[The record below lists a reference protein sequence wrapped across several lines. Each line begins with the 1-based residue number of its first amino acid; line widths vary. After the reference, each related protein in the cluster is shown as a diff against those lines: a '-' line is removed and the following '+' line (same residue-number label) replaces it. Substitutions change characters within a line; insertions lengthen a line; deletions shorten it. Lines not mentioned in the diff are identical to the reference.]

1 MTTAAGLTAPQSAFR
16 ALRHPN
22 FRLYATGQAVSL
34 TGSWLHNTALAWLL
48 YRMTHSEWML
58 GLMSLVTNLP
68 MLVLGMAGGAAA
80 DRFPRRTLVLV
91 TQSVF
96 LAQAALLAV
105 LTSSGHVAVW
115 HVFVLGAIYGVANA
129 FDIPARQAMLLD
141 MTGKDELISAIALNS
156 MLFNLARIA
165 GPSLAGFVLAALGE
179 AWCFTLNALSFLAVL
194 LGLLFMKLDRVPEG
208 ETKATWPETWAY
220 LRRHPH
226 ALPLLTLCAALNI
239 GFSGVFVLNPF
250 FAEDIFAQG
259 PRGLGFL
266 SASMGVGAVL
276 GTYLLAKET
285 NQASLPRVSIVSGM
299 TIGAAFLAY
308 AASPAFAL
316 SLVCMAI
323 AGGSL
328 MRQNAA
334 TNSVLQTAAPPH
346 LRGRIVSLFGMSV
359 VGMAPLG
366 AALSGA
372 LARGATPRAAAAYSA
387 AWCLSLSA
395 WTLWRLRRAA
405 LLLCIAILPA
415 TAADQR
421 FAAQV
426 RALLTETSQLT
437 GLAIKRQ
444 VPAAFLT
451 RAELEKYL
459 AKKMKDDV
467 DPKALAIEE
476 LVIKRLGFATEDFKL
491 KETTLALLSEQAA
504 AFYDFEK
511 RKLFVV
517 GGTPDSV
524 GPELLIH
531 ELGHALQDQ
540 HFGLRRFLK
549 AAGDDDDG
557 ALARMAVM
565 EGQAMWLMAKHA
577 RSQAASPPPPA
588 AAESNDDAEYPIL
601 AKAPL
606 YLKESLLFP
615 YEKGVQF
622 QAAVCAK
629 HDDCISRVFQ
639 QPPLS
644 SAQILHPDLY
654 FRAVKPE
661 IAEMPEAPN
670 RGKWKAL
677 AEGNLGEFDF
687 DLLIRTHAV
696 EATGVARNWRGGGY
710 RLLEDKKS
718 KNLLLQH
725 ASVWEDEDSA
735 RDWFTAYRQ
744 IMRAKWKTF
753 ELTEDRADSLRG
765 RGDSGAFLM
774 RRQGKLVTVEEGL
787 PLN

>member
-1 MTTAAGLTAPQSAFR
+1 M
-16 ALRHPN
+16 
-22 FRLYATGQAVSL
+22 
-34 TGSWLHNTALAWLL
+34 

-68 MLVLGMAGGAAA
+68 MLLLGMMGGAAA
-80 DRFPRRTLVLV
+80 DRYNRRALVLA

-96 LAQAALLAV
+96 LVQAALLAV
-105 LTSSGHVAVW
+105 LTATGLVAVW
-115 HVFVLGAIYGVANA
+115 QVFLLGAIYGVANA

-141 MTGKDELISAIALNS
+141 MTGQDELISAIGLNS

-165 GPSLAGFVLAALGE
+165 GPSLAGFALASLGE
-179 AWCFTLNALSFLAVL
+179 AWCFGLNALSFLAVL
-194 LGLLFMKLDRVPEG
+194 LGLVSMRLESAPRSEQ
-208 ETKATWPETWAY
+208 KASWSETWSY
-220 LRRHPH
+220 LASHPNGA
-226 ALPLLTLCAALNI
+226 ALLLLCAALNV

-250 FAEDIFAQG
+250 FAEDIFGRG

-266 SASMGVGAVL
+266 TAAMGVGAVV

-285 NQASLPRVSIVSGM
+285 NQARLPRVSIFSGM
-299 TIGAAFLAY
+299 SMGLAFVLF
-308 AASPAFAL
+308 AASPDFWFSLLLMAL
-316 SLVCMAI
+316 

-334 TNSVLQTAAPPH
+334 TNSVLQSSAPAH

-372 LARGATPRAAAAYSA
+372 LARVSSPRLAAAASA
-387 AWCLSLSA
+387 AWCLGFSA
-395 WTLWRLRRAA
+395 WTYQRLRRSQALA
-405 LLLCIAILPA
+405 VLLLLVGPLA
-415 TAADQR
+415 AADAQ
-421 FAAQV
+421 FALQV
-426 RALLTETSQLT
+426 KKLLAETSQLT
-437 GLAIKRQ
+437 GLRVKRQ

-459 AKKMKDDV
+459 AKKMKEDV
-467 DPKALAIEE
+467 DAKAIATEE
-476 LVIKRLGFATEDFKL
+476 LVIKRLGFAPEDFRL

-517 GGTPDSV
+517 DGTPGSV
-524 GPELLIH
+524 DAELLIH

-549 AAGDDDDG
+549 GADGDDD
-557 ALARMAVM
+557 ASLARMAVM

-577 RSQAASPPPPA
+577 QGKPEPPPA
-588 AAESNDDAEYPIL
+588 PAGEDPAYPIL
-601 AKAPL
+601 SKVPL

-615 YEKGVQF
+615 YEQGVRF
-622 QAAVCAK
+622 QAAVCAR
-629 HDDCISRVFQ
+629 HEDCISRVFA

-654 FRAVKPE
+654 FRGVKPE
-661 IAEMPEAPN
+661 VVAMPAAPS
-670 RGKWKAL
+670 RGKWKTR

-687 DLLIRTHAV
+687 DLWIRTHKI
-696 EATGVARNWRGGGY
+696 EATGVAANWRGGGY
-710 RLLEDKKS
+710 RLLEEKKS
-718 KNLLLQH
+718 KDLLLQH

-744 IMRAKWKTF
+744 ILQAKWKQCTIR
-753 ELTEDRADSLRG
+753 EESADLLRG
-765 RGDSGAFLM
+765 SGDAGEFLL
-774 RRQGKLVTVEEGL
+774 RRVGKRVEAEEGL

>member
-1 MTTAAGLTAPQSAFR
+1 M
-16 ALRHPN
+16 
-22 FRLYATGQAVSL
+22 
-34 TGSWLHNTALAWLL
+34 TGSWLHNTALSWLL
-48 YRMTHSEWML
+48 YRMTHSEWQL

-68 MLVLGMAGGAAA
+68 MLLLGMAGGAAA
-80 DRFPRRTLVLV
+80 DRFPRRSLVIA

-96 LAQAALLAV
+96 LVQAALLAL
-105 LTSSGHVAVW
+105 LTAQGLVEVW

-141 MTGKDELISAIALNS
+141 MTGEDELISAISLNS
-156 MLFNLARIA
+156 MLFNLARIV
-165 GPSLAGFVLAALGE
+165 GPSLAGFALASLGE
-179 AWCFTLNALSFLAVL
+179 AWCFGLNALSFLAVL
-194 LGLLFMKLDRVPEG
+194 LGLLCMRFESEVRS
-208 ETKATWPETWAY
+208 ETAATWNETWRY
-220 LRRHPH
+220 LNSHPSGG
-226 ALPLLTLCAALNI
+226 ALLLLCAALNI
-239 GFSGVFVLNPF
+239 GFSGIFVLNPF
-250 FAEDIFAQG
+250 FAEDIFGQG

-266 SASMGVGAVL
+266 TASMGVGAVL

-285 NQASLPRVSIVSGM
+285 NQAKLPRVSIFSGM
-299 TIGAAFLAY
+299 SIGAAFLAY

-316 SLVCMAI
+316 SLLLMAI

-334 TNSVLQTAAPPH
+334 TNSVLQSAAPKH
-346 LRGRIVSLFGMSV
+346 LRGRVVSLFGMSV
-359 VGMAPLG
+359 VGMAPIG
-366 AALSGA
+366 AALAGA
-372 LARGATPRAAAAYSA
+372 LARQTSPRIAAGWSA
-387 AWCLSLSA
+387 AWCLFFSG
-395 WTLWRLRRAA
+395 WTYLRLRRALA
-405 LLLCIAILPA
+405 LLILVLPMG
-415 TAADQR
+415 AADQQ
-421 FAAQV
+421 FAMQV
-426 RALLTETSQLT
+426 RTLLTETSQLT

-444 VPAAFLT
+444 VPAAFLS

-459 AKKMKDDV
+459 AKKMKEDV
-467 DPKALAIEE
+467 DPKAIATEE
-476 LVIKRLGFATEDFKL
+476 LVIKRLGFAPEDFKL

-517 GGTPDSV
+517 DSTPGSV

-577 RSQAASPPPPA
+577 RRRMEPA
-588 AAESNDDAEYPIL
+588 QAESSDEADYPVL
-601 AKAPL
+601 AKVPL

-615 YEKGVQF
+615 YEKGVYF

-629 HDDCISRVFQ
+629 HDDCISRVFRE
-639 QPPLS
+639 PPVS

-654 FRAVKPE
+654 FRGVKPE
-661 IAEMPEAPN
+661 IVKMPDAPTK
-670 RGKWKAL
+670 GKWKPR
-677 AEGNLGEFDF
+677 AEGNLGEFDY
-687 DLLIRTHAV
+687 DLLIRTHKV
-696 EATGVARNWRGGGY
+696 EATGVAMNWRGGGY
-710 RLLEDKKS
+710 RLLEEKKS
-718 KNLLLQH
+718 KDLLLQH

-744 IMRAKWKTF
+744 ILRAKWKTF
-753 ELTEDRADSLRG
+753 ELSEDSADLLRG
-765 RGDSGAFLM
+765 KGDSGIFVM
-774 RRQGKLVTVEEGL
+774 RREGKRVTVEEGL